1 MKNAV
6 KFLVLMAIALCSAA
20 ANAGVHQRCVIAG
33 DSIQTYVYAPG
44 AAQGDASK
52 LTASLIPTLT
62 NVSISNIS
70 SAGQRMA
77 SGGVAGY
84 GLVSNLQS
92 LWFVQGGRPAD
103 CIIIAL
109 GTNDWSSPA
118 VGAMEF
124 ITAYR
129 NAIRHSKTQGM
140 DVICVPPLWRGNEGA
155 LVAKPDGSWT
165 IAQFR
170 YFAMNVCYEE
180 GAKVFDASQIGLTPA
195 HYAETGT
202 AALHLNASGHEL
214 FAAALVNRMKLWGL
228 WQ

>member
-1 MKNAV
+1 MKYLA
-6 KFLVLMAIALCSAA
+6 FALLFVSPFAS
-20 ANAGVHQRCVIAG
+20 AGVHQRCVIAG
-33 DSIQTYVYAPG
+33 DSIQAYVYAPG
-44 AAQGDASK
+44 ASQADASK

-62 NVSISNIS
+62 NVSITNVS

-103 CIIIAL
+103 CIIITL
-109 GTNDWSSPA
+109 GTNDWSAPF

-129 NAIRHSKTQGM
+129 NAIRYSKTQGM
-140 DVICVPPLWRGNEGA
+140 TVICVPPLWRGNEGA

-195 HYAETGT
+195 HYAETGA
-202 AALHLNASGHEL
+202 AALHLNASGHEV
-214 FAAALVNRMKLWGL
+214 FAAALVAKMQAWGL